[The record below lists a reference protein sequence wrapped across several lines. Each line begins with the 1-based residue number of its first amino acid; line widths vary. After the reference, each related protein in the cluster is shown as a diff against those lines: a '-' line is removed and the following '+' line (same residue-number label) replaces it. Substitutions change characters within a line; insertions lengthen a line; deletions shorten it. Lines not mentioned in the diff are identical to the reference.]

1 MQAEG
6 AEALD
11 LPVISPSD
19 PLWFLPPGPVHTSP
33 PASTPSSAGSSTS
46 SSEPG
51 AGTESRRRSEL
62 RRELGAGLRRAVG
75 LTALGTVL
83 PGAGLTQTRS
93 RLLGWIVLGVTLLA
107 AAAAAYAVLTTGV
120 TAAALSV
127 VARPELLKAAV
138 VVIAVWGAIWCASIV
153 LTAVLARPRTL
164 DRARTRTLAAF
175 TTLMVALIGGGSYKA
190 AEYAFITQDTVTEVF
205 SAPAP
210 GPGQG
215 AEVVQGED
223 PWAKQTRVNLLLLGS
238 DAGSN
243 RIGTRTD
250 SMIVASIDTRS
261 GRTTLIS
268 MPRNLLHAPLAEESP
283 LLARYPSGHFG
294 QPEYT
299 CSQNSPG
306 VTGQCMLT
314 NLYNEAE
321 TYAASHPDAYPE
333 DVVPGRE
340 EIRGAVEQIVG
351 LDIDHVVVIDL
362 KGFSLLIDAMGGL
375 EINVKNAGTGQ
386 PLPIGGKVGPDH
398 QIYGVK
404 EYFKPGPQHL
414 DGWHSLWYARSRAAD
429 SDTYRQARQR
439 CVVEAIVEQVN
450 PAEMVGRYPQL
461 ARIARDNIFTDIPA
475 QSLPAFVELVER
487 AQRSAVNSVT
497 LTAEDGVESWD
508 PDYAKIRKLVTK
520 GIAKPKPKP
529 APSATTTPG
538 DDPSSAT
545 TTAKATPSP
554 TSTPYSQ
561 C

>member
-1 MQAEG
+1 MQADG
-6 AEALD
+6 AGALD
-11 LPVISPSD
+11 LPAVSPPD
-19 PLWFLPPGPVHTSP
+19 PLWLPALDPTRTAPSP
-33 PASTPSSAGSSTS
+33 LPSTS
-46 SSEPG
+46 THPSEQRI
-51 AGTESRRRSEL
+51 ASETRLRSEL
-62 RRELGAGLRRAVG
+62 RRELGAGLRKAIG

-93 RLLGWIVLGVTLLA
+93 RLLGWTVLGVSLLGA
-107 AAAAAYAVLTTGV
+107 GAGAYAVLRTGV

-127 VARPELLKAAV
+127 VARPELLKTAV
-138 VVIAVWGAIWCASIV
+138 VAIAAWGAIWCASIV
-153 LTAVLARPRTL
+153 LTAVQARPRAL

-175 TTLMVALIGGGSYKA
+175 TTLMVALVGGGSYKA

-205 SAPAP
+205 SAPVPA
-210 GPGQG
+210 PGQG
-215 AEVVQGED
+215 AEVAQGED
-223 PWAKQTRVNLLLLGS
+223 PWAKQARVNLLLLGS

-268 MPRNLLHAPLAEESP
+268 MPRNLLHAPLGEDSP

-294 QPEYT
+294 QPEHT

-321 TYAASHPDAYPE
+321 TYAAAHPDAYPE
-333 DVVPGRE
+333 GVVAGRE

-351 LDIDHVVVIDL
+351 LEVDHVVVIDL

-398 QIYGVK
+398 QIHGVK
-404 EYFKPGPQHL
+404 EYFKPGLQHL
-414 DGWHSLWYARSRAAD
+414 DGWHSLWYARTRAAD

-450 PAEMVGRYPQL
+450 PAAMVGQYPQL

-487 AQRSAVNSVT
+487 AQRSTVSSVT

-508 PDYAKIRKLVTK
+508 PDYAMIRKLVKK

-529 APSATTTPG
+529 APSSTTTPG
-538 DDPSSAT
+538 AGPSS
-545 TTAKATPSP
+545 TTATPRASATPRP
-554 TSTPYSQ
+554 TTTPYSQ

>member
-1 MQAEG
+1 MQADG
-6 AEALD
+6 ADAYD
-11 LPVISPSD
+11 LPAV
-19 PLWFLPPGPVHTSP
+19 LPPFPVPAVPLAPATASP
-33 PASTPSSAGSSTS
+33 AATAGAPLET
-46 SSEPG
+46 
-51 AGTESRRRSEL
+51 RRRSHI
-62 RRELGAGLRRAVG
+62 RRELGAGFRKALG

-93 RLLGWIVLGVTLLA
+93 RVVGWLVLGVALLGA
-107 AAAAAYAVLTTGV
+107 TAGSYAVLTTGV
-120 TAAALSV
+120 MATALSV
-127 VARPELLKAAV
+127 VARPELLRAAV
-138 VVIAVWGAIWCASIV
+138 VGIAVWGAIWCGSIV
-153 LTAVLARPRTL
+153 LTAVQARPRAL
-164 DRARTRTLAAF
+164 DRARTRSLAAF
-175 TTLMVALIGGGSYKA
+175 TALMVLLVGGGSYKA
-190 AEYAFITQDTVTEVF
+190 AEYAFITQDTVAEVF

-210 GPGQG
+210 KPGTG
-215 AEVVQGED
+215 AQVVQGED
-223 PWAKQTRVNLLLLGS
+223 PWANQARVNLLLLGS

-243 RIGTRTD
+243 RTGTRTD
-250 SMIVASIDTRS
+250 SMIVASIDTKS

-268 MPRNLLHAPLAEESP
+268 MPRNLLYAPLAEESP

-299 CSQNSPG
+299 CAQNSPG

-321 TYAASHPDAYPE
+321 TYAADHPDAYPE
-333 DVVPGRE
+333 GVVPGRE

-404 EYFKPGPQHL
+404 EYFKPGLQHL

-439 CVVEAIVEQVN
+439 CVVEAIVEQVD
-450 PAEMVGRYPQL
+450 PAEMVGQYPQL
-461 ARIARDNIFTDIPA
+461 ARIARDNIYTDIPA

-487 AQRSAVNSVT
+487 AQKSTVNSVT
-497 LTAEDGVESWD
+497 LTVEDGVESWD
-508 PDYAKIRKLVTK
+508 PDYAKIRKLVKK
-520 GIAKPKPKP
+520 GIAKPKAKPK
-529 APSATTTPG
+529 PSATTTPG
-538 DDPSSAT
+538 ADPSSPTTKTAPAT
-545 TTAKATPSP
+545 PSPATPSP
-554 TSTPYSQ
+554 TTTPYSQ

>member
-1 MQAEG
+1 MQADG
-6 AEALD
+6 VDALE
-11 LPVISPSD
+11 LPVV
-19 PLWFLPPGPVHTSP
+19 LPPAVPTPSP
-33 PASTPSSAGSSTS
+33 APASATLPDT
-46 SSEPG
+46 
-51 AGTESRRRSEL
+51 RRRSHL
-62 RRELGAGLRRAVG
+62 RRELGAGFRRALG

-83 PGAGLTQTRS
+83 PGAGLTQARS
-93 RLLGWIVLGVTLLA
+93 RVLGWIVLGLSLVAGA
-107 AAAAAYAVLTTGV
+107 AGAYAVLTTGI
-120 TAAALSV
+120 TAAALAV
-127 VARPELLKAAV
+127 VARPELLRAAV
-138 VVIAVWGAIWCASIV
+138 AVIAGWGAIWCATIV
-153 LTAVLARPRTL
+153 LTAVQARPRPL

-175 TTLMVALIGGGSYKA
+175 TALMVLLVGAGSYKA

-210 GPGQG
+210 KPGQG
-215 AEVVQGED
+215 AQVIAGED
-223 PWAKQTRVNLLLLGS
+223 PWARQARVNLLLLGS

-250 SMIVASIDTRS
+250 SMIVASIDTKS
-261 GRTTLIS
+261 GRTTLVS
-268 MPRNLLHAPLAEESP
+268 MPRNLLYAPLAKESP

-294 QPEYT
+294 RPEHT
-299 CSQNSPG
+299 CAQNSPG

-321 TYAASHPDAYPE
+321 TYAVDHPDAYPE
-333 DVVPGRE
+333 GVVPGRE
-340 EIRGAVEQIVG
+340 EIRGTVEQIVG

-362 KGFSLLIDAMGGL
+362 KGFSMLIDAMGGL

-398 QIYGVK
+398 RIYGVK
-404 EYFKPGPQHL
+404 EYFKPGLQHL

-450 PAEMVGRYPQL
+450 PAEMVGQYPQL
-461 ARIARDNIFTDIPA
+461 ARIARDNIYTDIPA

-487 AQRSAVNSVT
+487 AQHATVNSVT
-497 LTAEDGVESWD
+497 LTAEDGVQSWD
-508 PDYAKIRKLVTK
+508 PDYAKIRKLVKK

-529 APSATTTPG
+529 K
-538 DDPSSAT
+538 PSSAPT
-545 TTAKATPSP
+545 TVPEGDGTSPEQPSTPAAPSP
-554 TSTPYSQ
+554 TTTPYSQ

>member
-1 MQAEG
+1 MQADG
-6 AEALD
+6 ADVHELAA
-11 LPVISPSD
+11 V
-19 PLWFLPPGPVHTSP
+19 LPPI
-33 PASTPSSAGSSTS
+33 PAAAVAPL
-46 SSEPG
+46 EL
-51 AGTESRRRSEL
+51 RRRSHL
-62 RRELGAGLRRAVG
+62 RRELGAGFRKALG

-93 RLLGWIVLGVTLLA
+93 RVVGWLVLGVTLLA
-107 AAAAAYAVLTTGV
+107 AAAGAYAVLTTGV

-127 VARPELLKAAV
+127 VAHPELLRVAV
-138 VVIAVWGAIWCASIV
+138 VGIAVWGAIWCATIV
-153 LTAVLARPRTL
+153 LTAVQARPQPL
-164 DRARTRTLAAF
+164 DRARARSLAAF
-175 TTLMVALIGGGSYKA
+175 TALMVLLVGGGSYKA

-210 GPGQG
+210 KPGRG
-215 AEVVQGED
+215 AQVVQGED
-223 PWAKQTRVNLLLLGS
+223 PWANQARVNLLLLGS

-250 SMIVASIDTRS
+250 SMIVASIDTKS

-268 MPRNLLHAPLAEESP
+268 MPRNLLYAPLAKESP

-299 CSQNSPG
+299 CAQNSPG

-321 TYAASHPDAYPE
+321 TYAADHPDAYA
-333 DVVPGRE
+333 DGVVPGRE

-398 QIYGVK
+398 RIYGVK
-404 EYFKPGPQHL
+404 EYFKPGLQHL

-450 PAEMVGRYPQL
+450 PAAMVGQYPQL
-461 ARIARDNIFTDIPA
+461 ARIARDNIYTDIPA

-487 AQRSAVNSVT
+487 AQKSTVNSVT
-497 LTAEDGVESWD
+497 LTVEDGVESWD
-508 PDYAKIRKLVTK
+508 PDYAKIRKLVKK
-520 GIAKPKPKP
+520 GIAKAKTKP
-529 APSATTTPG
+529 APSATTPG
-538 DDPSSAT
+538 ADPGSPAT
-545 TTAKATPSP
+545 TTAPPTPNPTTPSP
-554 TSTPYSQ
+554 TTPSPTTTPYAQ

>member
-1 MQAEG
+1 MQADG

-11 LPVISPSD
+11 LPAISPPE
-19 PLWFLPPGPVHTSP
+19 PLWLPPPVS
-33 PASTPSSAGSSTS
+33 
-46 SSEPG
+46 G
-51 AGTESRRRSEL
+51 AAPETRLRSQL
-62 RRELGAGLRRAVG
+62 RRELRAGLRKAVG

-93 RLLGWIVLGVTLLA
+93 RVLGWVVLGVTLLA
-107 AAAAAYAVLTTGV
+107 AAAGAYAVLTTGV

-127 VARPELLKAAV
+127 VARPELLKGAV
-138 VVIAVWGAIWCASIV
+138 VAIATWGAVWCASIV
-153 LTAVLARPRTL
+153 LTAVQARPRTL

-175 TTLMVALIGGGSYKA
+175 TALMVLLVGGGSYKA

-210 GPGQG
+210 MPGQG
-215 AEVVQGED
+215 AQVAQGQD
-223 PWAKQTRVNLLLLGS
+223 PWAKQARVNLLLLGS

-250 SMIVASIDTRS
+250 SMIVASIDTKS

-268 MPRNLLHAPLAEESP
+268 MPRNLLYAPLAEDSP
-283 LLARYPSGHFG
+283 LLALYPSGHFG
-294 QPEYT
+294 QPEHT

-321 TYAASHPDAYPE
+321 TYAASHPEAYAPG
-333 DVVPGRE
+333 VVPGRE
-340 EIRGAVEQIVG
+340 EIRGAVEQVVG

-404 EYFKPGPQHL
+404 EYFKPGLQHL

-439 CVVEAIVEQVN
+439 CVVEAIVEQVK
-450 PAEMVGRYPQL
+450 PAEMVGQYPQL
-461 ARIARDNIFTDIPA
+461 ARIARDNIYTDIPA

-487 AQRSAVNSVT
+487 AQRSTVNSVT
-497 LTAEDGVESWD
+497 LTVEDGVESWD
-508 PDYAKIRKLVTK
+508 PDYAKIRKLVKK

-529 APSATTTPG
+529 TPSATTTPG
-538 DDPSSAT
+538 ADASSAT
-545 TTAKATPSP
+545 STSNAQATPSP
-554 TSTPYSQ
+554 TTTPYSQ

>member
-1 MQAEG
+1 MQADG

-11 LPVISPSD
+11 LPAIAPPD
-19 PLWFLPPGPVHTSP
+19 PLWFPALDPARTSTSP
-33 PASTPSSAGSSTS
+33 STPA
-46 SSEPG
+46 SEPG
-51 AGTESRRRSEL
+51 SAPETRLRSQL
-62 RRELGAGLRRAVG
+62 RRELGAGFRKAVG

-93 RLLGWIVLGVTLLA
+93 RFLGWVVLGVTLVVA
-107 AAAAAYAVLTTGV
+107 AAGAYAVLTTGV

-138 VVIAVWGAIWCASIV
+138 VAIVAWGAIWCVSIV
-153 LTAVLARPRTL
+153 LTAVQARPRTL

-175 TTLMVALIGGGSYKA
+175 TTLMVLLVGGGSYKA

-205 SAPAP
+205 SAPP
-210 GPGQG
+210 PTPGQG
-215 AEVVQGED
+215 AQVAQGED
-223 PWAKQTRVNLLLLGS
+223 PWAKQARVNLLLLGS

-268 MPRNLLHAPLAEESP
+268 MPRNLLYAPLAEESP
-283 LLARYPSGHFG
+283 LLDRYPSGHFG
-294 QPEYT
+294 QPEST

-321 TYAASHPDAYPE
+321 TYAESHPEAYPQG
-333 DVVPGRE
+333 VVPGRE

-404 EYFKPGPQHL
+404 EYFKPGLQHL

-450 PAEMVGRYPQL
+450 PAEMVGQYPQL

-508 PDYAKIRKLVTK
+508 PDYAKIRKLVKK

-529 APSATTTPG
+529 TPSATTTPG
-538 DDPSSAT
+538 EDPTSGAT
-545 TTAKATPSP
+545 TPKPTSTPSP
-554 TSTPYSQ
+554 TTTPYSQ